1 MIYFFG
7 GDMIYDIIS
16 PKKCDI
22 PINLRDKNILNI
34 E

>member
-22 PINLRDKNILNI
+22 PNMSNLSGNNNYN
-34 E
+34 